1 MGKATFFSR
10 YLNSLTIN
18 ALVACCGWWFFDF
31 ATRFTIL
38 PKTKSGIS
46 SENMPR
52 PSFSVSPIRCLRT
65 GIGQW
70 LMGICNRIGSRIST
84 VVFSVLSR
92 RAQTHATDQ
101 CRYFPQDFR
110 TINLASYDKG
120 SRGNGWGVGYA
131 PAWLGKGLPRFLSR
145 GWWMVDRNT
154 GRTVQSTSR
163 RTWFIVLGHRFK
175 TGYFFDLNA
184 NYFYD
189 FNVETE
195 LELCNRYLFARKV
208 FTTL

>member
-52 PSFSVSPIRCLRT
+52 LSFLVSPIRCLNAV
-65 GIGQW
+65 IGQ
-70 LMGICNRIGSRIST
+70 LIMAICNRVVSCIST

-92 RAQTHATDQ
+92 RVQTHATDQ

-120 SRGNGWGVGYA
+120 SRGNGWEDGYA
-131 PAWLGKGLPRFLSR
+131 PAWFERRLTIDSKL
-145 GWWMVDRNT
+145 
-154 GRTVQSTSR
+154 STSSTSTR
-163 RTWFIVLGHRFK
+163 IISMIFFSRHHQGSFILISMRGRLFQHFPE
-175 TGYFFDLNA
+175 FSS
-184 NYFYD
+184 
-189 FNVETE
+189 
-195 LELCNRYLFARKV
+195 NRVKSL
-208 FTTL
+208 